1 MTDATPDPDAD
12 LISIFETT
20 EPGVLP
26 LAQIAL
32 DEAGIEYAVQ
42 NRGFVDQILGRRS
55 SMTVGETDTPLHIV
69 VRAEDEARAREVLRD
84 LGTANAAPPPD
95 AIAAEQATPPAHR
108 AATGVAASGD
118 VEITDADS
126 GVRLGS
132 LTPEQF
138 DSMAAHLELESSRD
152 DDFYIDEPTIAMLE
166 EQHAK
171 PAVLALLRGALAGRT
186 EMNIRW
192 RR

>member
-1 MTDATPDPDAD
+1 
-12 LISIFETT
+12 
-20 EPGVLP
+20 
-26 LAQIAL
+26 
-32 DEAGIEYAVQ
+32 
-42 NRGFVDQILGRRS
+42 
-55 SMTVGETDTPLHIV
+55 

-84 LGTANAAPPPD
+84 LGTPNAAAPPG
-95 AIAAEQATPPAHR
+95 AVAAEQATPAPAHR

-166 EQHAK
+166 EQHAN